1 MTQSTK
7 NPNLAVIEQFFDA
20 YAKEDFDGIRAV
32 LAPDV
37 RWTIPGHHPLAGI
50 KTSADEVIAF
60 FQQLDKSTFK
70 ATTLFMEAN
79 DEWVVELHR
88 GWNEKGKA
96 QVDMLWVLVYRIETG
111 KIKEVTNFAADQHA
125 ADSMFW
131 ANYPLAPIPQRLL

>member
-1 MTQSTK
+1 MAQQTN
-7 NPNLAVIEQFFDA
+7 NPNLAVVQKFFDA

-37 RWTIPGHHPLAGI
+37 RWTIPGHHPLAGTKI
-50 KTSADEVIAF
+50 SADEVIAF
-60 FQQLDKSTFK
+60 FQQLDKSAFK

-88 GWNEKGKA
+88 GWNEGGKA
-96 QVDMLWVLVYRIETG
+96 QVDMLWVLAYRIEAD
-111 KIKEVTNFAADQHA
+111 KIKAVTNFAADQHA

-131 ANYPLAPIPQRLL
+131 ANYSLAPIPKRLP